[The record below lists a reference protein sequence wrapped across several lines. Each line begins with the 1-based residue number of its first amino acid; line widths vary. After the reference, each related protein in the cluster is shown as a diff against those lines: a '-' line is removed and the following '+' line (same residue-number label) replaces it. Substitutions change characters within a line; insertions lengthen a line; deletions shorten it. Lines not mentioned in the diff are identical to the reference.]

1 MLNKIAN
8 IDSAKGYKSTK
19 RQASAGAYERYLHNF
34 AENKEI
40 HGDSVEF
47 SPAAVF
53 LASVNW
59 KLAEISYPSEN
70 EIAMDFYID
79 DIHFFI
85 NLDFTTFYKT
95 IYQKVTLNKV
105 VNGLEGKQKQ
115 TVSLLVAKP
124 PIRIFEKYAKFSVDG
139 IQTMFKR
146 IKKMRL
152 FGQINRYETFTISML
167 TDGIED
173 EIYKDFT
180 NIFNV
185 IYSFISK
192 LGKFGINKTVQV
204 PQNENEKIIFEKI
217 TVNNV

>member
-1 MLNKIAN
+1 MK
-8 IDSAKGYKSTK
+8 
-19 RQASAGAYERYLHNF
+19 
-34 AENKEI
+34 
-40 HGDSVEF
+40 
-47 SPAAVF
+47 
-53 LASVNW
+53 
-59 KLAEISYPSEN
+59 
-70 EIAMDFYID
+70 
-79 DIHFFI
+79 
-85 NLDFTTFYKT
+85 
-95 IYQKVTLNKV
+95 
-105 VNGLEGKQKQ
+105 
-115 TVSLLVAKP
+115 
-124 PIRIFEKYAKFSVDG
+124 
-139 IQTMFKR
+139 
-146 IKKMRL
+146 L